1 MRGMESQQALIL
13 RHLSRAGSITPME
26 AFRLYGC
33 TRLGGHVFFLRRKG
47 WKITTERRKGK
58 SGGMY
63 AVYRL
68 AEGQKIENN

>member
-1 MRGMESQQALIL
+1 MSQQQTML
-13 RHLSRAGSITPME
+13 RHMQEFGSISPME

-47 WKITTERRKGK
+47 WRIRTERRKAK

-63 AVYRL
+63 AVYHL
-68 AEGQKIENN
+68 EEQDKKQ

>member
-1 MRGMESQQALIL
+1 METMETQQSLVLAHLL
-13 RHLSRAGSITPME
+13 RHGSIDPME

-47 WKITTERRKGK
+47 WRIRTERRKAK

-63 AVYRL
+63 AVYHMD
-68 AEGQKIENN
+68 EQTKKK